1 MECGWCW
8 HVNVGSLMP
17 HIHVPFW
24 CWGRARV
31 GRDVWEIPVPSS
43 RFYYELKSTL
53 KIIFIKG
60 GGVAGRG
67 GGGGSCLEGFPVKIW
82 LYLTPSLAQ
91 GLMGPC
97 IYAVYAYIPYSLSNG
112 GRNGL
117 TIEKTTV
124 PSPAYNRCNHCKNK
138 QTKNNC
144 ILRTSFGI
152 MNELT

>member
-67 GGGGSCLEGFPVKIW
+67 GGSCLEGFPVKIW

-97 IYAVYAYIPYSLSNG
+97 IYAVYAYMRIYHILCQRG
-112 GRNGL
+112 GEMDLQLKRPQFQVRH
-117 TIEKTTV
+117 TTDVTTAKT
-124 PSPAYNRCNHCKNK
+124 NK
-138 QTKNNC
+138 QKT
-144 ILRTSFGI
+144 IVY
-152 MNELT
+152 